1 MAETE
6 QTTTQNVNLQFLDFE
21 QPIAE
26 LEEKIEELR
35 KVETDSEINIGEEIA
50 RLQERSQELTKRIFT
65 SLSPAQVSKLA
76 RHPRRPYT
84 LDYAERILEDI
95 DELHGDRLFSDDP
108 AIVCGIG
115 RFEGQGVAFIG
126 HQKGRNT
133 KENIHRNFGMPRPE
147 GYRKAMRIMHLAE
160 RFKLPLLTFID
171 TPGAYPGVGAE
182 ERGQSEAIATNLAVM
197 AALKTPIIATVIGEG
212 GSGGALAIGVADRV
226 LMLSYAT
233 YAVISP
239 EGCASILWKSADK
252 AADAAEAM
260 GITSQRLGELGLIDQ
275 IIEEPLG
282 GAHRDP
288 AATAAAVAEVIRP
301 ALVELSGKQTSV
313 LLEER
318 RAKLDKFGRFTEK

>member
-6 QTTTQNVNLQFLDFE
+6 QASTKNLNLQFLDFE

-35 KVETDSEINIGEEIA
+35 KVESDSEINIGDEIS
-50 RLQERSQELTKRIFT
+50 RLSERSEELTRRIFS
-65 SLSPAQVSKLA
+65 SLSPWQVSKLA

-84 LDYAERILEDI
+84 LDYVQILLDDI
-95 DELHGDRLFSDDP
+95 DELHGDRLYSDDP
-108 AIVCGIG
+108 AIVCGVG
-115 RFEGQGVAFIG
+115 KFEGQGVAFIG

-133 KENIHRNFGMPRPE
+133 KENIRRNFGMPRPE

-160 RFKLPLLTFID
+160 RFSLPLLTFID

-226 LMLSYAT
+226 FMLSYAT

-260 GITSQRLGELGLIDQ
+260 GITSQRLSELGLIDQ
-275 IIEEPLG
+275 VIDEPLG
-282 GAHRDP
+282 GAHRNP
-288 AATAAAVAEVIRP
+288 KATAESVATAIRT
-301 ALVELSGKQTSV
+301 ALIELSGKQTNE
-313 LLEER
+313 LLAER
-318 RAKLDKFGRFTEK
+318 RMKLDKFGRFTEK